1 MNRIE
6 MQMPGCRRFPS
17 KTLVIRAIPALL
29 LLWSASA
36 IPASAAGP
44 SAAAGGPASA
54 AKAAACKVDRAEKLV
69 LQGRYEAALEALKPC
84 PSEPRTKRAKGMAFH
99 GLFQPDSAIANLKGA
114 FESGLKDDGVLL
126 PLSESFL
133 WKKDFRNAAMIME
146 GIKDKQSAN
155 YFKVVARKHEILGE
169 LPLAVEFYDKAI
181 ALEKLPYGTMERKAI
196 VLSWM
201 KKFDESLALF
211 DSIIKVKIVSKPLKV
226 RCLVREG
233 EVLSWKGEF
242 DPAIAKLQKA
252 LALDKGNLDARFVKG
267 RILEWKGEYKPAKAV
282 YQEILGLSPGHE
294 QAKLKLEKLSWVE

>member
-1 MNRIE
+1 
-6 MQMPGCRRFPS
+6 MQMPACRRFPS

-29 LLWSASA
+29 MLWSAT
-36 IPASAAGP
+36 AAP
-44 SAAAGGPASA
+44 AAAALPAA
-54 AKAAACKVDRAEKLV
+54 AAVPAACKVDKAERLI
-69 LQGRYEAALEALKPC
+69 LQGRYDASLEALRTC
-84 PSEPRTKRAKGMAFH
+84 SIEPRTQRARGMAFH

-114 FESGLKDDGVLL
+114 FEGGLKDDGVLL

-133 WKKDFRNAAMIME
+133 WKKDFRNAALIMD
-146 GIKDKQSAN
+146 GIKDKEGAN
-155 YFKVVARKHEILGE
+155 YFKVVARKHEILGD

-226 RCLVREG
+226 RCLVRQG
-233 EVLSWKGEF
+233 EVLSWKSEF
-242 DPAIAKLQKA
+242 DPALAKLQKA

-267 RILEWKGEYKPAKAV
+267 RVLEWKGEYKPAKAV
-282 YQEILGLSPGHE
+282 YEEVLALSPGHE